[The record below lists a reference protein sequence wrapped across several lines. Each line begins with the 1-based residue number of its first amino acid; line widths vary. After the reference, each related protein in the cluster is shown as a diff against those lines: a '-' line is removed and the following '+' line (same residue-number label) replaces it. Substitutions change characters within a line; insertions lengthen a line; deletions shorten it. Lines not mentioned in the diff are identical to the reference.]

1 MSAAANWARHRWLN
15 EPATILA
22 EGSWWSTIDEY
33 DGNRLATQ
41 RVTLESGETA
51 TGIGAAWDWTSQRD
65 VEVLLASLRASG
77 TIGPTSDG
85 PPPAS
90 GCSSTRSRWRASPG
104 SGDDRAVTH
113 TAEASAV
120 SRSCLRRWV
129 AAS

>member
-1 MSAAANWARHRWLN
+1 VLHRTRPGIDGLN

-22 EGSWWSTIDEY
+22 EGSWGITIDEY

-51 TGIGAAWDWTSQRD
+51 AGIGAAWDWTSQRD
-65 VEVLLASLRASG
+65 VECCSRPSG
-77 TIGPTSDG
+77 PAARSAPT
-85 PPPAS
+85 P
-90 GCSSTRSRWRASPG
+90 R
-104 SGDDRAVTH
+104 DDQTLTH